1 MNIKLINK
9 ELSWLSFNERVLQE
23 ADDPGVPLIERIKF
37 LGICS
42 SNLDEFYRVRVAT
55 LKRLGLLGK
64 KAKKLVGEDP
74 QTALR
79 EIKKPAF
86 KQHNKFEV
94 TYNHLLQELTKENIF
109 VINETQLLDGH
120 NEFISS
126 YFQNEVRPKLIPIM
140 IDQIEQFPELKD
152 GTPYLAVH
160 MSKGGDPDK
169 LKYALIEIPSDVL
182 PRYIVLPAI
191 GGNKYVILLDD
202 VIRYGL
208 NNIFAPL
215 PYDTFRAFAIKL
227 TRDAELDIDNDLS
240 ESYLNKIRRSLKL
253 RKEGNPVRF
262 TYDGSMD
269 KDFLKFLIKKLQL
282 TKSDTKISGFRYL
295 NNRDL
300 NRFPKIGARNLSYP
314 ELKSL
319 THKDIETN
327 KSMFKTIHDKDILL
341 HYPYQSFNYVTD
353 ILREASI
360 DPKVTSIK
368 FTLYRVARNSSV
380 MNALINAVK
389 NGKTVVVVL
398 ELQARFDEEANIDWA
413 TLLRDEGVKVIYGIP
428 GLKVHAKL
436 CLITRK
442 EKGKNFNYAIIG
454 TGNFNEDTA
463 RIYSDHSLFTANKKL
478 TTEVSKIF
486 EFLENT
492 YKISTFKHLIVSPNF
507 MRKKINKLIETEI
520 KNLKKGK
527 EAYIHIKINNL
538 TDPLLIKKL
547 YQASEA
553 GVKIKLIVRGMFSL
567 IPGLKGLSSNIEAIS
582 IVDRFLEHSRILIFA
597 SGGEEKYFI
606 SSADLMPRNLD
617 RRVEVTCPI
626 YDRDIKA
633 ELRKFFDI
641 QWQDNVRARV
651 LNEYLDNKF
660 KTDGAARPC
669 RAQWEI
675 YDYLKNL
682 RSLRPEPK
690 KEELKEKDKQ

>member
-1 MNIKLINK
+1 
-9 ELSWLSFNERVLQE
+9 
-23 ADDPGVPLIERIKF
+23 
-37 LGICS
+37 
-42 SNLDEFYRVRVAT
+42 
-55 LKRLGLLGK
+55 
-64 KAKKLVGEDP
+64 
-74 QTALR
+74 
-79 EIKKPAF
+79 
-86 KQHNKFEV
+86 
-94 TYNHLLQELTKENIF
+94 
-109 VINETQLLDGH
+109 
-120 NEFISS
+120 
-126 YFQNEVRPKLIPIM
+126 
-140 IDQIEQFPELKD
+140 
-152 GTPYLAVH
+152 
-160 MSKGGDPDK
+160 
-169 LKYALIEIPSDVL
+169 
-182 PRYIVLPAI
+182 
-191 GGNKYVILLDD
+191 
-202 VIRYGL
+202 
-208 NNIFAPL
+208 
-215 PYDTFRAFAIKL
+215 
-227 TRDAELDIDNDLS
+227 
-240 ESYLNKIRRSLKL
+240 
-253 RKEGNPVRF
+253 
-262 TYDGSMD
+262 
-269 KDFLKFLIKKLQL
+269 
-282 TKSDTKISGFRYL
+282 
-295 NNRDL
+295 L

-319 THKDIETN
+319 AHKDIETN
-327 KSMFKTIHDKDILL
+327 KSMFKVIHDKDILL

-360 DPKVTSIK
+360 DPKVTFIK

-389 NGKTVVVVL
+389 NGKTVVVIL

-486 EFLENT
+486 EFIENT
-492 YKISTFKHLIVSPNF
+492 YKISMFKHLLVSPNF
-507 MRKKINKLIETEI
+507 MRKKITKLIETEI

-597 SGGEEKYFI
+597 NGGEEKYFI

-633 ELRKFFDI
+633 ELRRFFDI

-651 LNEYLDNKF
+651 LNEFLDNKF
-660 KTDGAARPC
+660 KTDGAARPF